1 MAQSA
6 SVTLLR
12 NVGAAGAGGSTTWP
26 GGRGTF
32 AATGTFGGTSVTLE
46 VQTDGGVWLPV
57 QAMSTGAT
65 FTTVALTAPGMFLFE
80 LPPCQIRAVATGGTP
95 TGLNA
100 RADRT
105 LVG

>member
-12 NVGAAGAGGSTTWP
+12 NVGAAGAGPATTWA

-32 AATGTFGGTSVTLE
+32 QATGTFGGTSVTME
-46 VQTDGGVWLPV
+46 VQAEGGSWVPI

-65 FTTVALTAPGMFLFE
+65 FTTVALTTAGMFLFE

-95 TGLNA
+95 SGLNA